1 MDQSLIKQTKTEFQR
16 NQTRHINLPRK
27 DFPIFNISHK
37 WEQVVI
43 NSEKKKVAFFQG
55 FFMKTWLAISII
67 ILIFSIPVHFH
78 IIHF

>member
-16 NQTRHINLPRK
+16 NQTRYIHLPRK
-27 DFPIFNISHK
+27 YFPIFNISHK

-43 NSEKKKVAFFQG
+43 NSGKKKVTVVQVFFI
-55 FFMKTWLAISII
+55 KTLLGISII

-78 IIHF
+78 IIPF